1 LQDIDV
7 TIVVPTFNSENVVA
21 RCLESILSQDG
32 VSLEIVVV
40 DGASRDATLD
50 IVRRFSAP
58 NVVIISEPDDGIYDA
73 INKGIFAAKGQMIG
87 VLGSDDIYNP
97 GVLSAVKGFTN
108 SDTGIVA
115 GLTQID
121 GKLRIDEPYGAASLI
136 SGIPFGHNAMFA
148 SSATY
153 DKVGPYDLAYRICA
167 DAQWVHR
174 AIRAG
179 VPCIKTDQVFVVFGT
194 EGTSSSNP
202 EEIMAEAYAVIR
214 ENFPFL
220 TTDEA
225 KYLLYAFRKWGPVD
239 DVKRLLRVHNDSTLF
254 VRSLA
259 QAFPQS
265 DQSSPRFPR
274 LRAFARRAFSS
285 IRDNTPDTQ

>member
-1 LQDIDV
+1 LQDADF
-7 TIVVPTFNSENVVA
+7 TIVVPTFNSEHVVA
-21 RCLESILSQDG
+21 RCLESIFSQVG
-32 VSLEIVVV
+32 VSFEIVVV

-58 NVVIISEPDDGIYDA
+58 NIVIISERDKGIYDA
-73 INKGIFAAKGQMIG
+73 INKGIATAKGRMIG

-97 GVLSAVKGFTN
+97 GILSVVKGLTN
-108 SDTGIVA
+108 SATGIVA
-115 GLTQID
+115 GLTEID
-121 GKLRIDEPYGAASLI
+121 GKLRVDEPYGAASLI

-148 SSATY
+148 SSDTY
-153 DKVGPYDLAYRICA
+153 GKVGPYDLAYRICA

-179 VPCIKTDQVFVVFGT
+179 VPCVKTDQVFVVFGT

-220 TTDEA
+220 TTEEA

-239 DVKRLLRVHNDSTLF
+239 DVKRLLSVHSESPLF

-259 QAFPQS
+259 EAFPDLDRDNQS
-265 DQSSPRFPR
+265 FQRV
-274 LRAFARRAFSS
+274 RAFARRAFWY
-285 IRDNTPDTQ
+285 IRKNTPDPQ